1 MHDAEK
7 NASRE
12 EAARTARRRTLRRV
26 RRFDMLIA
34 SMLLLLLLLGWVVR
48 FAPPGQWPG
57 GDIFSVGSLPHT
69 WSGDA
74 LR

>member
-1 MHDAEK
+1 MHDAEE

-12 EAARTARRRTLRRV
+12 EAARTARRRTLRRA

-34 SMLLLLLLLGWVVR
+34 SMLLLLLLLGWAAR

-57 GDIFSVGSLPHT
+57 GDIFSAGSLPHT
-69 WSGDA
+69 
-74 LR
+74 